1 MIFMSYIVKSRV
13 PVERCQA
20 PPPSPL
26 GNLPFLHLRPISRTR
41 PQPPMP
47 SRLRS
52 ALPRSLSR
60 PLEPG
65 GAYYCPSCPPC
76 RRTLA
81 TQTRINTNGDK
92 FDRARGR
99 RQLKSSSATHLRPF
113 TTSPAINPGK
123 TVPPRFKELYDA
135 LSGVKDAAIEQV
147 SISRLQLAL
156 RGLESEA
163 PLIRISG
170 EF

>member
-1 MIFMSYIVKSRV
+1 M
-13 PVERCQA
+13 
-20 PPPSPL
+20 PSPTAL
-26 GNLPFLHLRPISRTR
+26 NSRKPLFLHHRPISRTR

-60 PLEPG
+60 PLDPG
-65 GAYYCPSCPPC
+65 GAYYCPSCTPC

-81 TQTRINTNGDK
+81 THTRINTNGDK
-92 FDRARGR
+92 FDRARRGR
-99 RQLKSSSATHLRPF
+99 RQLESSSVTNPRLF

-135 LSGVKDAAIEQV
+135 LGGVKDAAIEQV

-163 PLIRISG
+163 PLIRIAG
-170 EF
+170 ESLGHR